1 MAEPGNPGAWAWLE
15 RARFEA
21 GTPDLGAI
29 SKARLLE
36 NHASVH

>member
-1 MAEPGNPGAWAWLE
+1 MAKPGNPGAWAWLE

-21 GTPDLGAI
+21 GAPGLEAL

-36 NHASVH
+36 NHASVD